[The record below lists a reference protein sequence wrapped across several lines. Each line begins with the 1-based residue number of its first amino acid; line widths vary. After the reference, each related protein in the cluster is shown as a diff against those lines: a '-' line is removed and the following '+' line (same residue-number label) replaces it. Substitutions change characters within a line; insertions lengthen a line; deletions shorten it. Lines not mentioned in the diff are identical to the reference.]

1 MKEPPGRRTAM
12 RTVIQLLRDV
22 AQSHGEH
29 SYLTGKT
36 GSGWKDISFAQAD
49 KLTDE
54 AASWWLNSKLK
65 RGDRVGIIAEGRPEW
80 VIGELSMLK
89 AGLISVPM
97 SIKLLAEEIPFRV
110 NHSESAALM
119 VSRITLPKVLKTWK
133 QIKKKPFLLIIDNP
147 NIEEVSELAS
157 LKLRPGKDWI
167 SWEDMTAEGATLHA
181 SDSSK
186 VASSVNSIQ
195 EDDTVNICY
204 TSGTTGNPK
213 GIMLTHL
220 NYHSNASVAIDYFG
234 VPMAEYETLVILP
247 LDHSFAHTV
256 ATYAGLVKAITLS
269 FVDARKGAAS
279 IIPNI
284 PVNLKERSPHFVLT
298 VPSITGNFMKKIS
311 EGVAAKGNLL
321 NGIFTRGILAGV
333 KLIGDGYN
341 KPSFTTKIKYG
352 FNHRLAKTLLFG
364 KTKQVFG
371 DSIQFCVGG
380 GAILEVKQQEFYA
393 AMGLPVYQGYGLT
406 EAAPIIS
413 ANSPS
418 VHKFGTSGM
427 VIPGL
432 ECRIMK
438 SDTEEATPGEKG
450 EIVIRGDN
458 VMKGY
463 FKNPE
468 ASAEVLRD
476 GWLWT
481 GDLGYFEEDG
491 FLMVI
496 GREKAL
502 LIAPDGEKYP
512 PEEIEEI
519 IASKTDVFNQI
530 VVYNDMKKYT
540 TALLTLDETACKK
553 LFKERKVTSAAEA
566 LDTLMAEFEAYR
578 QAGDGGGGG
587 DKTIPPSWR
596 PTVFEVIPKAFSE
609 EDQLVNSTMKLVR
622 YKVVEFYADRIEA
635 MYADLDVQNERNLA
649 AMKELFGLD

>member
-1 MKEPPGRRTAM
+1 M
-12 RTVIQLLRDV
+12 RTVIQLLKDI
-22 AQSHGEH
+22 AETQGEH

-36 GSGWKDISFAQAD
+36 DSGWKDISFAETD
-49 KLTDE
+49 RLTDE
-54 AASWWLNSKLK
+54 AASWWLNTKLK
-65 RGDRVGIIAEGRPEW
+65 RGDRVGLIAEGRPEW

-97 SIKLLAEEIPFRV
+97 SIKLLTEEIPFRV

-119 VSRITLPKVLKTWK
+119 VSRITLPKVLKTWT
-133 QIKKKPFLLIIDNP
+133 QIKKKPFLLLIDTP
-147 NIEEVSELAS
+147 SEKEVAELAA
-157 LKLRPGKDWI
+157 LKIKPGKNWT
-167 SWEDMTAEGATLHA
+167 SWEDMAAQGASLLA
-181 SDSSK
+181 SDPSMVEKS
-186 VASSVNSIQ
+186 VAAVK

-234 VPMAEYETLVILP
+234 IPMAEYETLVILP

-269 FVDARKGAAS
+269 FVDARKGAGS

-321 NGIFTRGILAGV
+321 NGIFTRGIRAGV

-341 KPSFTTKIKYG
+341 KPSFAVRFKYG
-352 FNHRLAKTLLFG
+352 FNHWLAKNLLFG

-371 DSIQFCVGG
+371 NSIQFCVGG

-438 SDTEEATPGEKG
+438 SDTEEAAPGEKG

-468 ASAEVLRD
+468 ASAEVLRS

-519 IASKTDVFNQI
+519 IAAHTNVFNQI

-540 TALLTLDETACKK
+540 TALVTLDETVCKK
-553 LFKERKVTSAAEA
+553 LFGKRKVTSAAAA
-566 LDTLMAEFEAYR
+566 LDTLTEEFEAWR
-578 QAGDGGGGG
+578 KAGEGA
-587 DKTIPPSWR
+587 KNIPPSWR

-622 YKVVEFYADRIEA
+622 YKVVEFYAQRIDA
-635 MYADLDVQNERNLA
+635 MYKDLDVKNERNLA
-649 AMKELFGLD
+649 SMKELFGLD

>member
-1 MKEPPGRRTAM
+1 M
-12 RTVIQLLRDV
+12 RTVIKLLKDV
-22 AQSHGEH
+22 AASHGEH

-36 GSGWKDISFAQAD
+36 DSGWKDISFAETD
-49 KLTDE
+49 RLTDQ
-54 AASWWLNSKLK
+54 AASWWLNTTLK
-65 RGDRVGIIAEGRPEW
+65 RGDRVGLIAEGRPEW
-80 VIGELSMLK
+80 IIGELSMLK
-89 AGLISVPM
+89 AGLVSVPM

-119 VSRITLPKVLKTWK
+119 VSRITLPKVLKTWG
-133 QIKKKPFLLIIDNP
+133 QIKKKPFLLLIDTP

-157 LKLRPGKDWI
+157 LKLKPGKNWI
-167 SWEDMTAEGATLHA
+167 SWEDMTAEGASLHA
-181 SDSSK
+181 SDP
-186 VASSVNSIQ
+186 SVVEKSIAAIK
-195 EDDTVNICY
+195 EEDTVNICY

-234 VPMAEYETLVILP
+234 IPMAEYETLVILP

-269 FVDARKGAAS
+269 FVDARKGAGS

-321 NGIFTRGILAGV
+321 NGIFTRGIRAGV

-341 KPSFTTKIKYG
+341 RPSFGVRLKHG
-352 FNHRLAKTLLFG
+352 FNHWLAKTLLFG

-371 DSIQFCVGG
+371 NSIQFCVGG

-406 EAAPIIS
+406 EAAPVIS
-413 ANSPS
+413 TNSPS

-438 SDTEEATPGEKG
+438 SDTQEAAPGEKG

-463 FKNPE
+463 FKNPQ
-468 ASAEVLRD
+468 ATAEVLRD

-512 PEEIEEI
+512 PEEIEEV
-519 IASKTDVFNQI
+519 IASGSDVFNQI

-540 TALLTLDETACKK
+540 TALVTLDEGRCKK
-553 LFKERKVTSAAEA
+553 LFKESKVTSAAAALEA
-566 LDTLMAEFEAYR
+566 LHSEFEAWR
-578 QAGDGGGGG
+578 KAGEGA
-587 DKTIPPSWR
+587 KTIPPSWR
-596 PTVFEVIPKAFSE
+596 PTVFEVIPKTFSE

-622 YKVVEFYADRIEA
+622 YKVVEFYAERIEA
-635 MYADLDVQNERNLA
+635 MYKDLNVQNDRNLS

>member
-1 MKEPPGRRTAM
+1 M
-12 RTVIQLLRDV
+12 RTVIQLLKDV
-22 AQSHGEH
+22 AASHGNH

-36 GSGWKDISFAQAD
+36 DSGWKDVSFAETD
-49 KLTDE
+49 RLTDE
-54 AASWWLNSKLK
+54 AAAWWLNTKLK
-65 RGDRVGIIAEGRPEW
+65 RGDRVGLIAEGRPEW

-89 AGLISVPM
+89 AGLVSVPM

-110 NHSESAALM
+110 NHSEAAALM
-119 VSRITLPKVLKTWK
+119 LSRITLPKVLKTWN
-133 QIKKKPFLLIIDNP
+133 QIKKKPFLLLIDTP
-147 NIEEVSELAS
+147 DEKETADLTA
-157 LKLRPGKDWI
+157 LKIRPGEDWI
-167 SWEDMTAEGATLHA
+167 SWEDMASEGASLHA
-181 SDSSK
+181 SDPLLVEAS
-186 VASSVNSIQ
+186 VAAVEEN
-195 EDDTVNICY
+195 DTVNICY

-220 NYHSNASVAIDYFG
+220 NYHSNATVAIDYFG
-234 VPMAEYETLVILP
+234 IPMAQFETLVILP

-269 FVDARKGAAS
+269 FVDARRGAAG
-279 IIPNI
+279 IVPNI

-321 NGIFTRGILAGV
+321 NGIFTRGIRAGV

-341 KPSFTTKIKYG
+341 RPSFGVKLKYG
-352 FNHRLAKTLLFG
+352 FSHWLAKTLLFG

-406 EAAPIIS
+406 EAAPVIS
-413 ANSPS
+413 TNSPS

-438 SDTEEATPGEKG
+438 SDTEEAAPGEKG

-463 FKNPE
+463 FRNPE
-468 ASAEVLRD
+468 ATAEVLRD

-519 IASKTDVFNQI
+519 IAAHTDVFNQI
-530 VVYNDMKKYT
+530 VAYNDMKKYT
-540 TALLTLDETACKK
+540 TALVTLDEGRCRK
-553 LFKERKVTSAAEA
+553 LFEERKVTSAAAA
-566 LDTLMAEFEAYR
+566 LETLREEFEAYR
-578 QAGDGGGGG
+578 KAQAGE
-587 DKTIPPSWR
+587 KTIPPSWR
-596 PTVFEVIPKAFSE
+596 PTVFEVIPEAFSE
-609 EDQLVNSTMKLVR
+609 ENQLVNSTMKLVR
-622 YKVVEFYADRIEA
+622 YKVVEFYAERIEG
-635 MYADLDVQNERNLA
+635 MYADLDVQNTRNLA
-649 AMKELFGLD
+649 AMKELFGLE

>member
-1 MKEPPGRRTAM
+1 M
-12 RTVIQLLRDV
+12 RTVIQLLKDITE
-22 AQSHGEH
+22 SHGDH

-36 GSGWKDISFAQAD
+36 DSGWKDISFAETD
-49 KLTDE
+49 RLTDQ
-54 AASWWLNSKLK
+54 AASWWLSTKLK
-65 RGDRVGIIAEGRPEW
+65 RGDRVGLIAEGRPEW

-89 AGLISVPM
+89 AGMVSVPM

-119 VSRITLPKVLKTWK
+119 VSRITLPKVLKTWD
-133 QIKKKPFLLIIDNP
+133 QIKKKPFLLLVDTP
-147 NIEEVSELAS
+147 NEKEAAELAE
-157 LKLRPGKDWI
+157 LKLKPGKNWI
-167 SWEDMTAEGATLHA
+167 SWEDMAAEGASLHSADPSKLAA
-181 SDSSK
+181 SLDAIK
-186 VASSVNSIQ
+186 

-220 NYHSNASVAIDYFG
+220 NYHSNASVAINYFG
-234 VPMAEYETLVILP
+234 IPMAEYETLVILP

-256 ATYAGLVKAITLS
+256 ATYAGLVKAMTLS
-269 FVDARKGAAS
+269 FIDARRGAAS
-279 IIPNI
+279 IVPNI
-284 PVNLKERSPHFVLT
+284 PVNLKERNPHFVLT

-311 EGVAAKGNLL
+311 EGVAAKGRLL
-321 NGIFTRGILAGV
+321 NGIFTRGIRAGV

-341 KPSFTTKIKYG
+341 KPSFGIKLKYG
-352 FNHRLAKTLLFG
+352 FSHWLAKTLLFG

-406 EAAPIIS
+406 EAAPVIS
-413 ANSPS
+413 TNSPS

-438 SDTEEATPGEKG
+438 SETEEASPGEKG

-468 ASAEVLRD
+468 ATAEVLRD

-512 PEEIEEI
+512 PEEIEEV
-519 IASKTDVFNQI
+519 IASGTDVFNQI

-540 TALLTLDETACKK
+540 TALVTLDEDRCKK
-553 LFKERKVTSAAEA
+553 LFKDRKVTSAAAA
-566 LDTLMAEFEAYR
+566 LDILNEEFEAWR
-578 QAGDGGGGG
+578 GAGDGE
-587 DKTIPPSWR
+587 KTIPPSWR

-622 YKVVEFYADRIEA
+622 YKVVEFYAERIKA
-635 MYADLDVQNERNLA
+635 MYEDLDVKNQRNLA
-649 AMKELFGLD
+649 AMKELFGLE